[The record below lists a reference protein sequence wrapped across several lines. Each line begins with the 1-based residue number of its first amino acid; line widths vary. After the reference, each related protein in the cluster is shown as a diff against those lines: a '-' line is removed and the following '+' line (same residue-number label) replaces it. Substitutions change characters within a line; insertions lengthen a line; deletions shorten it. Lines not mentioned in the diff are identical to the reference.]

1 MIQSDFHSARHGGVP
16 GVRTFSR
23 TLPQAPTTY
32 RIPVNST
39 VALSAALGL
48 GLASAN
54 LVVSL
59 LVLRRSMGLP
69 SRQFIGR
76 VMGSLGLRMLAL
88 FVLVTL
94 VLWLTEVDALAFG
107 LAFVVAVAVGL
118 VAEMWI
124 LLRWTKSA
132 A

>member
-1 MIQSDFHSARHGGVP
+1 
-16 GVRTFSR
+16 
-23 TLPQAPTTY
+23 
-32 RIPVNST
+32 
-39 VALSAALGL
+39 
-48 GLASAN
+48 
-54 LVVSL
+54 
-59 LVLRRSMGLP
+59 MGLP